1 MDQLVALMMEEEET
15 EPSEKFIRILHT
27 LDPAE
32 SEVGDICF
40 LCNVINN

>member
-15 EPSEKFIRILHT
+15 EPSEQFIRILHT
-27 LDPAE
+27 LDPA
-32 SEVGDICF
+32 EVGDICF